1 MYIDY
6 YDLRIKQGGKVI
18 WFYNRPEYEIKLLL
32 KQYPSNQYSRRKFF
46 KYRAIFEND
55 NKN

>member
-1 MYIDY
+1 MIIDY

-18 WFYNRPEYEIKLLL
+18 WFYNRTANEIKLLL
-32 KQYPSNQYSRRKFF
+32 KMYPSKQFSRRKYF
-46 KYRAIFEND
+46 KDRVIFEND